1 MARSLRPA
9 RLAGP
14 RAGAL
19 ILLALGVAG
28 CGTVI
33 QNAAGT
39 ASATGPASAAGS
51 AGSASS
57 AGSRPASA
65 APASRQLCA
74 QPGAVSKLIIARA
87 GVLRVPV
94 ITGRAGLS
102 GSPSAPPVPSPSV
115 SEPVM
120 VPRPLVVRVVTS
132 PPRTQVLAR
141 ALCALPRAPR
151 GPVNCPAFY
160 LGYYRLTFTADG
172 RTLTP
177 VTVQVS
183 GCQLV
188 TGPGGP
194 VRRATPAFWNL
205 LARTGGWPPTWPVH
219 LPGGPLPPPPGSLGC
234 SAPGS
239 RTSPDPGGRECPG
252 PYHPVTRPR
261 Q

>member
-1 MARSLRPA
+1 MARSPRPA

-33 QNAAGT
+33 QNAAGSASVAGT
-39 ASATGPASAAGS
+39 ASTAGS
-51 AGSASS
+51 GGAP
-57 AGSRPASA
+57 GSRPSSA
-65 APASRQLCA
+65 APASPRLCA
-74 QPGAVSKLIIARA
+74 QPGAVSKVIIARA

-94 ITGRAGLS
+94 MPGTRLS
-102 GSPSAPPVPSPSV
+102 GSASAPPGPSPSG
-115 SEPVM
+115 SEPVV
-120 VPRPLVVRVVTS
+120 VPRPVVVRVVTS
-132 PPRTQVLAR
+132 PPRAQVLAR

-151 GPVNCPAFY
+151 GPVNCPAFF

-219 LPGGPLPPPPGSLGC
+219 LPGGPLPAPPGSLGC

-239 RTSPDPGGRECPG
+239 RTSPGPGGRECPG

>member
-1 MARSLRPA
+1 MARSPRPA
-9 RLAGP
+9 RLTGP

-33 QNAAGT
+33 QDAAGS
-39 ASATGPASAAGS
+39 ASATGPASTARSGS
-51 AGSASS
+51 A

-65 APASRQLCA
+65 APASRRLCA
-74 QPGAVSKLIIARA
+74 QSGAVSKVIIARA

-94 ITGRAGLS
+94 LPGGTRLS
-102 GSPSAPPVPSPSV
+102 GAASSPPVFHPSASKSAV
-115 SEPVM
+115 
-120 VPRPLVVRVVTS
+120 VPRPVVVRVVTS
-132 PPRTQVLAR
+132 PARTRVLAR

-151 GPVNCPAFY
+151 GPVNCPAFF
-160 LGYYRLTFTADG
+160 LGYYRLTFSAAG

-219 LPGGPLPPPPGSLGC
+219 LPGGPLPAPPGC
-234 SAPGS
+234 SPPSS
-239 RTSPDPGGRECPG
+239 RTPPRPGGRACPG
-252 PYHPVTRPR
+252 PYHPVTQPRP
-261 Q
+261 